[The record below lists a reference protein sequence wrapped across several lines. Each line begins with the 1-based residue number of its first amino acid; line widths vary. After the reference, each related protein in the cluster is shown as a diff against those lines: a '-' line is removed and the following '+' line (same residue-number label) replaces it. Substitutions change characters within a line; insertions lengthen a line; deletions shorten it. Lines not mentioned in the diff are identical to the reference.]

1 MLREIKINNLA
12 LIESLHLVF
21 NAHKT
26 DKAESSLAVLTGETG
41 AGKSIILQALNLLSA
56 CKASNAWIRTGAES
70 ASVEAFFEI
79 HPDKKIL
86 LAALLEKGFEVDNIL
101 ILKRILSRKGRSRY
115 FINDSMATAALVE
128 FVCENLFSV
137 ASQHEHQM
145 LLNPRNHLDFIDSV
159 GNLWS
164 KRVEFGELFSDWS
177 ELKSQQKK
185 LKQQEQDREQR
196 RDLLSFQLN
205 EIRESEIHESE
216 DEELAAEKKTLK
228 SSDTLLELGRMS
240 YEILSDAV
248 TGSIGQVRK
257 NLEQMT
263 QYDETVLEISERIT
277 NSSYEIE
284 DLTRQINQY
293 LHEIPRDPV
302 RLEEIEVRIDLLQ
315 KMKRKYGGSQTLL
328 PEVIKYAERAEL
340 ELNELETMDQSLA
353 DTGRKLASIEDELKV
368 KADYLSQARMKT
380 ALRLEKAIS
389 EELSTLSFTT
399 ADFKV
404 LFDPSKNDLE
414 ELSPTGWDRV
424 EFLFSANQ
432 GEPVKPLAKI
442 ASGGEL
448 SRLLLGLKCILAR
461 KDHVETVIFDEVD
474 AGIGGQAAED
484 IALKIKQLSDH
495 HQVLCITHLPQIA
508 SKADEHFKVT
518 KLLRNKR
525 TSTEINLL
533 DDKSR
538 VDELARMLG
547 GDSVTDETVAF
558 AKGLLKKDSHTLRT
572 KKV

>member
-12 LIESLHLVF
+12 LIESLHLIF
-21 NAHKT
+21 NADKT
-26 DKAESSLAVLTGETG
+26 NRAESSLAVLTGETG

-56 CKASNAWIRTGAES
+56 CKASNNWIRTGADF

-79 HPDKKIL
+79 LPDKKLL
-86 LAALLEKGFEVDNIL
+86 LAALFEKGFEVDSTL

-159 GNLWS
+159 GELWG
-164 KRVEFGELFSDWS
+164 KRVEFGELFSSWS
-177 ELKSQQKK
+177 DLKSQHKK

-205 EIRESEIHESE
+205 EIYESNFHEAE

-228 SSDTLLELGRMS
+228 SSDTLMELGRMS
-240 YEILSDAV
+240 YEILSEAV
-248 TGSIGQVRK
+248 TGNIGQVRK
-257 NLEQMT
+257 NLEQMAH
-263 QYDETVLEISERIT
+263 YDQTVQEISERIT
-277 NSSYEIE
+277 SSSYEIE

-302 RLEEIEVRIDLLQ
+302 RLEEIEARIDLLQ
-315 KMKRKYGGSQTLL
+315 KLKRKYGGSQVQLS
-328 PEVIKYAERAEL
+328 EVEKFAKTAEL
-340 ELNELETMDQSLA
+340 ELKELETMDQSLA
-353 DTGRKLASIEDELKV
+353 DTGNKLTSIEKELTV
-368 KADYLSQARMKT
+368 KAEFLSDARMKT
-380 ALRLEKAIS
+380 AIGLEKAIS
-389 EELSTLSFTT
+389 KELSTLSFTT

-404 LFDPSKNDLE
+404 LFDSTNKDLG
-414 ELSPTGWDRV
+414 ELSPSGWDRV
-424 EFLFSANQ
+424 EFMFSANQ
-432 GEPVKPLAKI
+432 GEPVKPLAEI

-508 SKADEHFKVT
+508 SKADEHFRVT

-525 TSTEINLL
+525 TTTEITLL
-533 DDKSR
+533 GDADR
-538 VDELARMLG
+538 VQELARMLA

-558 AKGLLKKDSHTLRT
+558 AKGLLKKDSNTKRT
-572 KKV
+572 EKV

>member
-21 NAHKT
+21 KAHKT
-26 DKAESSLAVLTGETG
+26 NRAESSLAVLTGETG

-56 CKASNAWIRTGAES
+56 CKASNTWIRTGADS

-79 HPDKKIL
+79 HPDKKGL
-86 LAALLEKGFEVDNIL
+86 LSALIEKGFAVDDTL

-115 FINDSMATAALVE
+115 FINDSMATAAFIE
-128 FVCENLFSV
+128 FICENLFSV

-159 GNLWS
+159 GELWG
-164 KRVEFGELFSDWS
+164 KRVAFAELFSHWS
-177 ELKSQQKK
+177 DLKSQQKK
-185 LKQQEQDREQR
+185 LKQQEFEREQR
-196 RDLLSFQLN
+196 RELLSFQLN
-205 EIRESEIHESE
+205 EIQESNIREDE
-216 DEELAAEKKTLK
+216 DEELIAEKKTLK
-228 SSDTLLELGRMS
+228 SSDTLMELGRMS

-248 TGSIGQVRK
+248 TTSIGQVRK
-257 NLEQMT
+257 NLEQMA
-263 QYDETVLEISERIT
+263 QYDQAVQEISERIT
-277 NSSYEIE
+277 SNSYEIE

-293 LHEIPRDPV
+293 LHEIPRDPL
-302 RLEEIEVRIDLLQ
+302 RLEEIETRLDLLQ
-315 KMKRKYGGSQTLL
+315 KLKRKYGGSQALL
-328 PEVIKYAERAEL
+328 SEVVKYGKTAEL
-340 ELNELETMDQSLA
+340 ELNELENIDQSLA
-353 DTGRKLASIEDELKV
+353 DTDRKLNSLENELAA
-368 KADYLSQARMKT
+368 KADFLSRERMKT
-380 ALRLEKAIS
+380 ALQLEKAIS
-389 EELSTLSFTT
+389 KELSSLSFTT

-404 LFDPSKNDLE
+404 LFDSTNKDVE
-414 ELSPTGWDRV
+414 KLSPSGWDTV
-424 EFLFSANQ
+424 EFMFSANQ

-518 KLLRNKR
+518 KLLRNER
-525 TSTEINLL
+525 TSTEITLL
-533 DDKSR
+533 DDTDR
-538 VDELARMLG
+538 VLELARMLA
-547 GDSVTDETVAF
+547 GDSVTEETVAF
-558 AKGLLKKDSHTLRT
+558 AKGMLRKGSST
-572 KKV
+572 MRT